1 MRREAMI
8 FKNICVISGHEVLE
22 NAYIKTDGEKITY
35 VGKAEPEAAP
45 GEEIYDGTGKAA
57 LTGFYDMHCHV
68 PMTYLRGHGEGLPLQ
83 RWLNEK
89 IFPFEARLTG
99 EDVYWSTKLGA
110 MELIASGCASFSDMY
125 FFITDMAQSIDEC
138 GLKANI
144 CHGISSF
151 DPDVR
156 LEDMKGYMDT
166 MELDRMVKDG
176 CFGGKKGSGEGSRI
190 RVDMGLHAEYTS
202 TEGLVRQIAAAA
214 KDAGLNVHTH
224 ISETQLEHRECK
236 ERHGGR
242 TPVQY
247 FKECGLFDNYVNA
260 AHCVY
265 IEDSDIDIMKEHGA
279 CVVHN
284 PSSNMKLGSGFAPVK
299 KFLDRGL
306 RVTVG
311 TDGASSN
318 NNLNML
324 EELNMAGMIA
334 RGFTGDA
341 NAVSCSMLL
350 SDAAREG
357 ALMQQRPDCG
367 RLEAGYRADII
378 VIDLEKPHLQP
389 VLDVM
394 SNIVFSAQSS
404 DIVLNMI
411 DGRVVYKNGEFL
423 TIDRERVLAEAG
435 TRVKRILSEL

>member
-1 MRREAMI
+1 MI

-22 NAYIKTDGEKITY
+22 NAFIKTEGEKITY
-35 VGKAEPEAAP
+35 VGKTEPEAAD
-45 GEEIYDGTGKAA
+45 GEEIYDGTGKVA
-57 LTGFYDMHCHV
+57 LTGFYDMHCHI

-89 IFPFEARLTG
+89 IFPFEAKLTG
-99 EDVYWSTKLGA
+99 EDVYWATKLGA

-125 FFITDMAQSIDEC
+125 FFIKDMAQSVDEC

-151 DPDVR
+151 DPDVE
-156 LEDMKGYMDT
+156 LAKMNGYIDT
-166 MELDRMVKDG
+166 MELNRMVKDG
-176 CFGGKKGSGEGSRI
+176 CFGGVKGSGEGSRI

-202 TEGLVRQIAAAA
+202 TEGLVRQVAEAA
-214 KDAGLNVHTH
+214 KDAGLNIHTH
-224 ISETQLEHRECK
+224 ISETELEHRECK

-247 FKECGLFDNYVNA
+247 FNDCGLFDNYVNA

-265 IEDSDIDIMKEHGA
+265 IEDGDIDIMREKNA
-279 CVVHN
+279 CAVHN
-284 PSSNMKLGSGFAPVK
+284 PSSNMKLGSGFAPIK

-324 EELNMAGMIA
+324 EELNMAGMLA
-334 RGFTGDA
+334 RGFSGDA
-341 NAVSCSMLL
+341 NAVSCVKLL
-350 SDAAREG
+350 SDAAYEG
-357 ALMQQRPDCG
+357 ALMQG
-367 RLEAGYRADII
+367 RTDGGKLAEGYRADII
-378 VIDLEKPHLQP
+378 VIDLERPHLQP
-389 VLDVM
+389 VLDVL

-404 DIVLNMI
+404 DVVLNMI
-411 DGRVVYKNGEFL
+411 DGRVVYKDGEFL
-423 TIDRERVLAEAG
+423 TIDRERVFAEAKQ
-435 TRVKRILSEL
+435 RVKRILSEL

>member
-1 MRREAMI
+1 MI

-22 NAYIKTDGEKITY
+22 NAFIRTEGEIITY
-35 VGKAEPEAAP
+35 VGRQKPEAAA
-45 GEEIYDGTGKAA
+45 GEEVYDGTGKVA
-57 LTGFYDMHCHV
+57 LTGFYDMHCHI

-99 EDVYWSTKLGA
+99 EDVYWASKLGA
-110 MELIASGCASFSDMY
+110 MELISSGCASFSDMY
-125 FFITDMAQSIDEC
+125 FFIKDIADAVDEC
-138 GLKANI
+138 GLKANL

-156 LEDMKGYMDT
+156 LKDIKGYSDT
-166 MELDRMVKDG
+166 VELSELIKDG
-176 CFGGKKGSGEGSRI
+176 AYGGIKGSGKGSRI

-202 TEGLVRQIAAAA
+202 TEGLVRQVAEAA
-214 KDAGLNVHTH
+214 KALGMSIHTH
-224 ISETQLEHRECK
+224 ISETGSEHDECK
-236 ERHGGR
+236 KRHGGR

-247 FKECGLFDNYVNA
+247 FNDCGLFEVNVNA

-265 IEDSDIDIMKEHGA
+265 IEDADIDIMKKKNA
-279 CVVHN
+279 CAVHN
-284 PSSNMKLGSGFAPVK
+284 PSSNMKLGSGFAPIK
-299 KFLDRGL
+299 KFFERGL

-324 EELNMAGMIA
+324 EELHMAGMLA
-334 RGFTGDA
+334 RGLSKDA
-341 NAVSCSMLL
+341 NAISCGSLL
-350 SDAAREG
+350 SDMAYEG
-357 ALMQQRPDCG
+357 ARMQGRADCG
-367 RLEAGYRADII
+367 RLAEGYRADII

-404 DIVLNMI
+404 DVVLNMI

-423 TIDRERVLAEAG
+423 TIDSERVFAEAKK
-435 TRVKRILSEL
+435 RVNRILSEL